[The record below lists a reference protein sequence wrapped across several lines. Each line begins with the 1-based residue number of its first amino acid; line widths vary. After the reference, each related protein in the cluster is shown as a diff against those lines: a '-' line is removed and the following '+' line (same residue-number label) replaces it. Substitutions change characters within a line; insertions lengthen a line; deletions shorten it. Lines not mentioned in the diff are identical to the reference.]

1 MKYSLLTICTCY
13 SSLVDLVY
21 RGSYLLAFWSFSTS
35 TPTTSLPVEQLT
47 LVPCLQHSC
56 LLPVLWVLLHILEP
70 WFLPSFLTSWA
81 ALHTMEL
88 DPHLFSMVPTMYLW
102 PNGGAMGSSYLLS
115 TLLSGLGLEE
125 FGGRPLACGRELIMK
140 IRRPKTC
147 GIPTL
152 IRPQKRLSH
161 LDLLSGERLLVF
173 VPNLFHR
180 NNLFVALV
188 ETSVRKMVYA

>member
-1 MKYSLLTICTCY
+1 MVYLLLTSCTCY

-21 RGSYLLAFWSFSTS
+21 RGSCLSAFWSFSTS

-56 LLPVLWVLLHILEP
+56 LLPALWVLLHILEP
-70 WFLPSFLTSWA
+70 WFLPSFLISWA

-88 DPHLFSMVPTMYLW
+88 DPRLFSMVPTMYLW

-125 FGGRPLACGRELIMK
+125 FGGRPLACGRGVIMK
-140 IRRPKTC
+140 IR
-147 GIPTL
+147 
-152 IRPQKRLSH
+152 
-161 LDLLSGERLLVF
+161 
-173 VPNLFHR
+173 
-180 NNLFVALV
+180 
-188 ETSVRKMVYA
+188 